1 MAFNRLRDYLGRDAW
16 RKDCS
21 CVETG
26 ADCVGEAGGCKFM
39 RRDTSRLC
47 CDSRC
52 VQGRDCPLT
61 PQPKPQ
67 PKESVESL
75 SKFAG
80 WVALIFIVGWAA
92 LYPLG
97 LLRFI
102 ERFMQ

>member
-1 MAFNRLRDYLGRDAW
+1 
-16 RKDCS
+16 
-21 CVETG
+21 VETG

-47 CDSRC
+47 CDGRC
-52 VQGRDCPLT
+52 NDNQGRGGCPRI
-61 PQPKPQ
+61 PESMPRAHH
-67 PKESVESL
+67 KESVESL

-80 WVALIFIVGWAA
+80 WVAFIFIFGWAA